1 MRVPVSF
8 EAFEAT
14 LNSKGFK
21 ATKQSECV
29 FFTRVEGKGRVE
41 INTKGM
47 FTVGAGTS
55 LLNEITAHCNDAG
68 WETHGTAKAWAYLK
82 IKDLG
87 SLDEAGVLSQFLELI
102 SHVQGMTVTRKST
115 PKKSAEVVQLKPAA
129 TDDVKSKNL
138 ELIRL
143 AARKNKK

>member
-1 MRVPVSF
+1 MKVPVSF
-8 EAFEAT
+8 EAFQAT
-14 LNSKGFK
+14 LTAKGLP

-29 FFTRVEGKGRVE
+29 YFTRVEGKGRVE

-55 LLNEITAHCNDAG
+55 LIDDIAHWCDSEG
-68 WETHGTAKAWAYLK
+68 WTVKGRAKAWVYLT
-82 IKDLG
+82 IKDLD
-87 SLDEAGVLSQFLELI
+87 SLDEAGVLDQFLQLI
-102 SHVQGMTVTRKST
+102 THIRAMPVARKT
-115 PKKSAEVVQLKPAA
+115 APKKTAEVVQLKPAA
-129 TDDVKSKNL
+129 TDDVKAKNL

>member
-1 MRVPVSF
+1 MKVPVSF
-8 EAFEAT
+8 EAFQAT
-14 LNSKGFK
+14 LSSKGLP

-82 IKDLG
+82 IKDLDT
-87 SLDEAGVLSQFLELI
+87 LDEAGVLSQFLELI
-102 SHVQGMTVTRKST
+102 SHVQGMTTSRKAT
-115 PKKSAEVVQLKPAA
+115 PKKSAEVVQLKPVA
-129 TDDVKSKNL
+129 TDDVKAKNL
-138 ELIRL
+138 EMIKM
-143 AARKNKK
+143 AARRNKK